1 MNIPLLCLRNRAAQ
15 WLVSSFLLVAAG
27 SAGAV
32 TNVYFTRFESSEGY
46 NYRNELVGQN
56 GWVCD
61 TLSFGGNGL
70 TTNFLGTQAAYVGLF
85 ALDPPADWIS
95 VYQPFDFKPLER
107 GLPLVEFSTVMAIID
122 SSNTNWDD
130 FLWTA
135 YNSEGVPLFTLDFN
149 NYDWTIKYGLG
160 TNDPVDT
167 GVQFTNDVP
176 YDLRIRMD
184 FAHNRWSASL
194 GPVLLVTNVP
204 IAGPKQALDLADVD
218 AVWWPYYTNYP
229 GDNFMVFDNYKVTA
243 DALPP
248 VRLMSL
254 GRDGTGQFL
263 LRLTGPSGSRWAVE
277 ASTNLVQWT
286 ALKTNVVTDGFFDY
300 IDSGA
305 RTLSKRYYR
314 SREVY

>member
-1 MNIPLLCLRNRAAQ
+1 MNIPLPSLRNDAARC
-15 WLVSSFLLVAAG
+15 LLLSFLLLTAA
-27 SAGAV
+27 SAGAI
-32 TNVYFTRFESSEGY
+32 TNYFTQFEASDGY
-46 NYRNELVGQN
+46 NYRLELVGQN
-56 GWVCD
+56 GWVCSP
-61 TLSFGGNGL
+61 TNYGGNGL

-85 ALDPPADWIS
+85 PLEPPDTDVFC
-95 VYQPFDFKPLER
+95 VYQPLNFKPLER

-122 SSNTNWDD
+122 STTTNWDD

-135 YNSEGVPLFTLDFN
+135 YNSESTPLFTLDFN
-149 NYDWTIKYGLG
+149 NYDWTIWYGLG
-160 TNDPVDT
+160 TNDLVDT
-167 GVQFTNDVP
+167 GVHFANDTP

-184 FAHNRWSASL
+184 FAHNRWSATL